1 LIFWALTA
9 FCNAAIA
16 FWWGGWEW
24 AIMLLTSLLLNR
36 QHLKHPLAILTQT
49 VISLFW
55 LLYFVATGDRRLY
68 FPFTIQLAV
77 QSITIES
84 SNRSHFTAAMIMGL
98 FTAIRW
104 TQNATLIVLAVEL
117 VVAVVA
123 IAVPAYLNHIG
134 NRSTV
139 RRLILCGL
147 GSLLAFAGL
156 VF

>member
-1 LIFWALTA
+1 LILWALTA

-24 AIMLLTSLLLNR
+24 AIMLLSSLLLNR
-36 QHLKHPLAILTQT
+36 QHLKDPLAILNQT
-49 VISLFW
+49 VISVFW

-68 FPFTIQLAV
+68 FPFTIQFAV
-77 QSITIES
+77 QLVTIES
-84 SNRSHFTAAMIMGL
+84 SNRALFKATVIIGL

-104 TQNATLIVLAVEL
+104 TQNASLIVLAVEL
-117 VVAVVA
+117 VVAAVA
-123 IAVPAYLNHIG
+123 IAVPAYLNRIG
-134 NRSTV
+134 NHSTA